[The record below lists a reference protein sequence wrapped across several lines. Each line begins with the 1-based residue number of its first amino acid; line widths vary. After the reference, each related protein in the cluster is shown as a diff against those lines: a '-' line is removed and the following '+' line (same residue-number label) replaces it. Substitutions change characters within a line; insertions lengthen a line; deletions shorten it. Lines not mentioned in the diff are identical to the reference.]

1 MTSAKIRPL
10 KVVVLQEKE
19 EKTVSIYIIFRRIA
33 SKQLHLNISKIL
45 AHLKKIMFS

>member
-19 EKTVSIYIIFRRIA
+19 GKTVSIYLIFRRIV
-33 SKQLHLNISKIL
+33 QLFQSDLTS
-45 AHLKKIMFS
+45 MSQRF